1 MLPLTKGSA
10 KKVMPCTPERK
21 RHIFPWNSVEA
32 ATVNRIVTRVIPVV
46 LAAAAAAL
54 VSIACFE
61 KLSGPSCTP
70 MPFTT
75 DSSATD
81 TLVTSTGLR
90 FIEGDTGTGGGAQ
103 WCKPMAVHYDGYLPN
118 GTKFDSS
125 RDLGRALIFT
135 PGVGDLIRG
144 FEQGVIG
151 MRTCAT
157 RRLII
162 PDSLAYGANAVRN
175 AAGDTIV
182 PPHSTVIFDVEVL
195 EINDQPIA
203 NCD

>member
-1 MLPLTKGSA
+1 M
-10 KKVMPCTPERK
+10 
-21 RHIFPWNSVEA
+21 
-32 ATVNRIVTRVIPVV
+32 NRIVTRVIPVV
-46 LAAAAAAL
+46 LVAAAAAL

-90 FIEGDTGTGGGAQ
+90 FIEGDTGTGSGAQ
-103 WCKPMAVHYDGYLPN
+103 WCKTMAVHYI
-118 GTKFDSS
+118 
-125 RDLGRALIFT
+125 GRALVFT

-162 PDSLAYGANAVRN
+162 PDSLGYGANAVRN

-195 EINDQPIA
+195 EINGQPIA
-203 NCD
+203 NCDSI